1 MWLFYMS
8 VRVGKYLLPDTFCDL
23 SKERRIRVGQEVVI
37 YHSTGRVLSRSSGL
51 VELSLRPVYFN
62 TSCPTGK
69 PLWLRKSKG

>member
-37 YHSTGRVLSRSSGL
+37 YHSTYRACA
-51 VELSLRPVYFN
+51 F
-62 TSCPTGK
+62 
-69 PLWLRKSKG
+69 